1 MRSAP
6 LFLFI
11 PLLAASM
18 VIGTGPAQAACNV
31 LELCSCTTSAS
42 GISFGS
48 YDPLSS
54 SPVDSTGT
62 VTVDCTFAVALGG
75 TYTISLSTGG
85 SGSYAARWLSLA
97 GGHLN
102 YNLYTTNARS
112 TIWGNGTGS
121 QTVTGAPLSGL
132 FSNSQIFTVYG
143 RIPGAQNVP
152 AGSYN
157 DMITVTVTY

>member
-6 LFLFI
+6 LFLAA
-11 PLLAASM
+11 PLLAVGM
-18 VIGTGPAQAACNV
+18 VIDADPAQAACNP
-31 LELCSCTTSAS
+31 LELCSCTASAS

-48 YDPLSS
+48 YDPLSI

-62 VTVDCTFAVALGG
+62 VTVDCTFAAALGG

-85 SGSYAARWLSLA
+85 SGSYATRWLSLA
-97 GGHLN
+97 GSNLN

-112 TIWGNGTGS
+112 TVWGNGTGS
-121 QTVTGAPLSGL
+121 QTVVGAPLSGL
-132 FSNSQIFTVYG
+132 LSNSQIFTIYG

-152 AGSYN
+152 VGSYS
-157 DMITVTVTY
+157 DIITVTVTY